1 MYIVDILNQRTM
13 GLLSNLPN
21 DEFSI
26 WNVKSSQG
34 IFIHKGKEELHFK
47 AKYKSLLLHTLIV
60 NR

>member
-13 GLLSNLPN
+13 GLLRNLPN

-47 AKYKSLLLHTLIV
+47 AK
-60 NR
+60 